1 MAGGEEKRKKNISK
15 VSFHWDEEGTR
26 QETALLLSLLAPV
39 PDVEIQELMKT
50 DGFIHAVGVW
60 ILMKII

>member
-1 MAGGEEKRKKNISK
+1 MGRGRKKNISK

-26 QETALLLSLLAPV
+26 QETTLLLSLLAPV
-39 PDVEIQELMKT
+39 HDVETQELMKI
-50 DGFIHAVGVW
+50 DGFIHAAGGW